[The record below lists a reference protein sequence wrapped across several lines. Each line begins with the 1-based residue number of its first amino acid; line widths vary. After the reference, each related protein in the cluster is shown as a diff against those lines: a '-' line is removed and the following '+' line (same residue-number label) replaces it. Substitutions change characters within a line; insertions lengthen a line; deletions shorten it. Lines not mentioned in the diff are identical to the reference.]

1 MNAKPHITLP
11 VLLLGGFLTS
21 MAWSAPAED
30 RFPIAISE
38 IEAKA
43 KSHFERIDADES
55 GGVSLA
61 EFEASKS
68 HHPRAGRQGAEGHGK
83 RDGKRDGQRRKH
95 EGVRAHPRQQQ
106 MRAAVQ
112 DELFMLMDT
121 DGDGVLSAAE
131 FKADNSN
138 QLRRDA
144 RKRAAFK
151 HLDKN
156 NDGQLTQDE
165 MPGRL
170 AHLRAADADDD
181 GMVTR
186 DEFRAQRRALHKAHK
201 GSQQAG

>member
-1 MNAKPHITLP
+1 
-11 VLLLGGFLTS
+11 
-21 MAWSAPAED
+21 
-30 RFPIAISE
+30 
-38 IEAKA
+38 
-43 KSHFERIDADES
+43 
-55 GGVSLA
+55 
-61 EFEASKS
+61 
-68 HHPRAGRQGAEGHGK
+68 
-83 RDGKRDGQRRKH
+83 
-95 EGVRAHPRQQQ
+95 
-106 MRAAVQ
+106 MRVAVQ

-131 FKADNSN
+131 FKADNSH

-144 RKRAAFK
+144 HKRAAFK

>member
-1 MNAKPHITLP
+1 MNVKPHITLP
-11 VLLLGGFLTS
+11 VLLLGGCLTGL
-21 MAWSAPAED
+21 AWSALAED
-30 RFPIAISE
+30 RFPISISE

-43 KSHFERIDADES
+43 KSHFERIDEDKS

-61 EFEASKS
+61 EFEASKF
-68 HHPRAGRQGAEGHGK
+68 HHPRAGKHAAERHGK
-83 RDGKRDGQRRKH
+83 RSDKRDGQRGKH
-95 EGVRAHPRQQQ
+95 EGDRAHPRQQQ

-112 DELFMLMDT
+112 DELFILMDV

-131 FKADNSN
+131 FKADNSH

-144 RKRAAFK
+144 RKRATFK

-170 AHLRAADADDD
+170 AHLRAADVDDD

-201 GSQQAG
+201 GSQ